1 MPTQIVRNGTTWRR
15 EKCHTEPVRGQ
26 KCRSTRR
33 AWLLEDPMPK
43 LKTASP
49 SRWFED
55 DDEPTVDED
64 DATSICSSS
73 DTESLHEL
81 EFNWELNHDD
91 DMTWC

>member
-1 MPTQIVRNGTTWRR
+1 
-15 EKCHTEPVRGQ
+15 
-26 KCRSTRR
+26 
-33 AWLLEDPMPK
+33 MPK